1 MFLLINGVFIKHFP
15 TVCWMI
21 SLTVI
26 LVATPIR
33 IRYAAIGLIRS
44 GFRHLLAPLIMIC
57 GENKSAVNFRV
68 VGVNETTPPPE
79 VLFNFFDFAAIFL
92 ATDGSTRR
100 MARDGRP
107 LFALKSLQSGESGG
121 DDWRRRRGGV
131 SLGRSPEVVALAGI
145 GRG

>member
-1 MFLLINGVFIKHFP
+1 MYTLITCRVVKIYVRDDSPTVICQYPLSHLGIDMFLLINGVFIKHFP
-15 TVCWMI
+15 TICWMI

-44 GFRHLLAPLIMIC
+44 GFRRLLAPLIMTC
-57 GENKSAVNFRV
+57 GENKSAVNFCV

-79 VLFNFFDFAAIFL
+79 VLFNFFDFAVIFL

-107 LFALKSLQSGESGG
+107 SRPA
-121 DDWRRRRGGV
+121 RPAR
-131 SLGRSPEVVALAGI
+131 
-145 GRG
+145 